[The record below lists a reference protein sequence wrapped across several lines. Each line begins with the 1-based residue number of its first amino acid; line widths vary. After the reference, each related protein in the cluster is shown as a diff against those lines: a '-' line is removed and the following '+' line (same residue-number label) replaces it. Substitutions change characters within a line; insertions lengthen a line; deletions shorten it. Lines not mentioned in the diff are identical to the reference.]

1 MKLRFCGEEKLPS
14 KNVFV
19 GGKGVLTESD
29 LEEQE
34 QKIQEQENKIEK
46 LKKQRIY
53 FGVIGVIVGQI
64 LGLLIRKFLW

>member
-1 MKLRFCGEEKLPS
+1 MPS

-34 QKIQEQENKIEK
+34 QKIKEQENRIEK
-46 LKKQRIY
+46 LKKQRFY
-53 FGVIGVIVGQI
+53 FGVIG
-64 LGLLIRKFLW
+64 

>member
-1 MKLRFCGEEKLPS
+1 MPS

-34 QKIQEQENKIEK
+34 QKIKEQENKIEK

-53 FGVIGVIVGQI
+53 FGVIGVITGQI

>member
-1 MKLRFCGEEKLPS
+1 MPS

-34 QKIQEQENKIEK
+34 QKIKEQENKIEK

-53 FGVIGVIVGQI
+53 FGIIGVIVGQI
-64 LGLLIRKFLW
+64 SGLLIRKFL